1 MTDTPTPKRLV
12 VYADG
17 NGREPFREWLDGLR
31 DVKGRRCIW
40 SRIDRLEQ
48 GSYGDCEPVGEGV
61 TELRIHFG
69 PGYRAYIGEHGNNIV
84 VLLCG
89 GDKDSQRKDIQKAK
103 DYWKD
108 YRNNIECNKYIR
120 NLLCVV

>member
-1 MTDTPTPKRLV
+1 MTDAPTPKRLV
-12 VYADG
+12 VYVDG

-31 DVKGRRCIW
+31 DVKGRRRIW

-48 GSYGDCEPVGEGV
+48 GNYGDCEPVGEGV

-108 YRNNIECNKYIR
+108 YRDEDINHEKLQ
-120 NLLCVV
+120 NLR